1 VKPEDVD
8 SCAMW
13 DCKNIVGTQSLHFF
27 TSISHR
33 EVTLLNLKELACFCF
48 ECMDDNPDFCE
59 NKSQVQ
65 PWKFHTLEPVNI
77 TGKEEFHSVN
87 LVTFVFNVEVSH
99 HVCSFY
105 HGFGHLLASCL
116 EIFSQIE
123 IQPSLLVTFPPGNP
137 PITTTSNYPNIVP
150 RNCGSHSRIKGD
162 RGEFI
167 GFSNPTKNPFPSP
180 KGYGFFAAP
189 APMMG

>member
-1 VKPEDVD
+1 
-8 SCAMW
+8 M
-13 DCKNIVGTQSLHFF
+13 N
-27 TSISHR
+27 
-33 EVTLLNLKELACFCF
+33 
-48 ECMDDNPDFCE
+48 DDA
-59 NKSQVQ
+59 
-65 PWKFHTLEPVNI
+65 FHPKKLI
-77 TGKEEFHSVN
+77 TFI
-87 LVTFVFNVEVSH
+87 FNVEISP

-123 IQPSLLVTFPPGNP
+123 IQPSLPVTFPPGNP